1 MCSSNNFSISYLVVR
16 SESSIMKTGVIISVA
31 YGVLSIQGFL
41 TASCSEVFTVYSDD
55 CIEALAGGILV
66 NLYREERMNL
76 LIGGLL
82 FDPGL
87 RVGEGGKVNSRRRL
101 PSIRIGSFMFGCIV
115 DALGSVIL
123 NAEARVDLQLTW
135 VIESPAPGIMDRESV
150 FESLTTGLICI
161 DAMLPIGRGQRELII
176 GDRQTGKTS
185 IGIDTILNQKE
196 DRVFSVYVAVAQKAS
211 SVLELFLALT
221 GRDGTFY
228 LSIVL
233 ASAAASS
240 VCQYLSV
247 YTGAAICEFFMLRA
261 GIPCFL
267 MLDDLSKHA
276 ISYREIYL
284 LLRRPPGREA
294 YPGEIFFVHSRVL
307 ERSAKLSNSLG
318 GGSMTCFPVIE
329 TLAGDVSAYIS
340 TNVISI
346 TDGQVFLSD
355 DLFQTG
361 IKPAVDIQLSVTRVG
376 SAGQS
381 ESMKLLAGTYKVDL
395 AQFVELQAFSQFS
408 ADLGEDTK
416 ARLGQ
421 GRCLVE
427 MLKQMTGSP
436 MSLRQQV
443 SVLSL
448 ANQDLLT
455 SLSVQ
460 HIQAFLKTYVSVPA
474 WVFLFVPVRLV
485 GLSIVALIS

>member
-1 MCSSNNFSISYLVVR
+1 
-16 SESSIMKTGVIISVA
+16 MKTGVIISVA

-101 PSIRIGSFMFGCIV
+101 PSIRVGSFMFGCIV
-115 DALGSVIL
+115 DPLGKFIL
-123 NAEARVDLQLTW
+123 NEARVDSQNTW
-135 VIESPAPGIMDRESV
+135 VIESGAPGIIDRESV
-150 FESLTTGLICI
+150 FESLRTGLICI

-185 IGIDTILNQKE
+185 IGMDTILNQKE
-196 DRVFSVYVAVAQKAS
+196 DRVFSVYVGVGQKAS
-211 SVLELFLALT
+211 SVLELFLALI

-240 VCQYLSV
+240 VCQYVSL
-247 YTGAAICEFFMLRA
+247 YTGAGICEFFMCAA

-276 ISYREIYL
+276 MCYREMYL

-318 GGSMTCFPVIE
+318 GGSITCFPVIE

>member
-1 MCSSNNFSISYLVVR
+1 MVVR

-55 CIEALAGGILV
+55 FEALAGGILV

-101 PSIRIGSFMFGCIV
+101 PSIRVGSFMFGCIV
-115 DALGSVIL
+115 DPLGKFIL
-123 NAEARVDLQLTW
+123 NEARVDSQNTW
-135 VIESPAPGIMDRESV
+135 VIESGAPGIIDRESV

-196 DRVFSVYVAVAQKAS
+196 DRVFSVYVGVGQKAS
-211 SVLELFLALT
+211 SVLELFLALI

-240 VCQYLSV
+240 VCQYVSV
-247 YTGAAICEFFMLRA
+247 YTGAAICSFFMCAA

-267 MLDDLSKHA
+267 MLDDLSKHG
-276 ISYREIYL
+276 ICYREMYL

-318 GGSMTCFPVIE
+318 GGSITCFPVIE

-346 TDGQVFLSD
+346 TDGQVFLSS
-355 DLFQTG
+355 DLFLSG
-361 IKPAVDIQLSVTRVG
+361 IKPGVHIQLSVTRVG

-381 ESMKLLAGTYKVDL
+381 ESMKVLAGTYKVDL
-395 AQFVELQAFSQFS
+395 AQFVELQAFSSFS
-408 ADLGEDTK
+408 ADLGEHTK
-416 ARLGQ
+416 ARLAK

-427 MLKQMTGSP
+427 MLKQITGSP

-448 ANQDLLT
+448 ANQDLLK

-460 HIQAFLKTYVSVPA
+460 HIQAFLKTYVSLPA

>member
-1 MCSSNNFSISYLVVR
+1 
-16 SESSIMKTGVIISVA
+16 MKTGVIISVA
-31 YGVLSIQGFL
+31 CGVLSIQGFL
-41 TASCSEVFTVYSDD
+41 TASCSEVFTVYDHGQTS
-55 CIEALAGGILV
+55 LLGGILV
-66 NLYREERMNL
+66 NLYRDERMNL
-76 LIGGLL
+76 LIGGLF

-87 RVGEGGKVNSRRRL
+87 RVGSGGKVNSRRRL
-101 PSIRIGSFMFGCIV
+101 PSIRLGSFIFGCIM
-115 DALGSVIL
+115 DPLGKFIL
-123 NAEARVDLQLTW
+123 NQGRVDFKFTW
-135 VIESPAPGIMDRESV
+135 VIEGTAPPIIDRESV
-150 FESLTTGLICI
+150 FESLRTGLICM

-185 IGIDTILNQKE
+185 IGMDTILNQKE
-196 DRVFSVYVAVAQKAS
+196 DRVFSVYGTCGIKAS
-211 SVLELFLALT
+211 SVLELFLALVR
-221 GRDGTFY
+221 RDGVFY

-233 ASAAASS
+233 GSAAASS
-240 VCQYLSV
+240 VCQYVSL
-247 YTGAAICEFFMLRA
+247 YTGAAICEFFMCSG

-276 ISYREIYL
+276 ICYREIYL

-294 YPGEIFFVHSRVL
+294 YPGEIFFVHSRLL

-318 GGSMTCFPVIE
+318 GGSITSFPVIQ

-346 TDGQVFLSD
+346 TDGQVFLSS
-355 DLFQTG
+355 DLFLSG
-361 IKPAVDIQLSVTRVG
+361 IKPGVQIQLSVTRVG

-381 ESMKLLAGTYKVDL
+381 ESMKVLAGRYKVDL
-395 AQFVELQAFSQFS
+395 AQFLELQAFSQFS

-416 ARLGQ
+416 ARLAK

-427 MLKQMTGSP
+427 MLKQITGSP

-448 ANQDLLT
+448 AKLDLLK
-455 SLSVQ
+455 SLELQ
-460 HIQAFLKTYVSVPA
+460 HIQAFLKTYLSLPG

>member
-1 MCSSNNFSISYLVVR
+1 
-16 SESSIMKTGVIISVA
+16 MKTGVIISVA

-41 TASCSEVFTVYSDD
+41 TASCSEVFTVYSNGQDS
-55 CIEALAGGILV
+55 LAGGILV
-66 NLYREERMNL
+66 NLYRDERMNL

-87 RVGEGGKVNSRRRL
+87 RVAEGGKVNSRRRL
-101 PSIRIGSFMFGCIV
+101 PSITMGSFMFGCIV
-115 DALGSVIL
+115 DALGKVIL
-123 NAEARVDLQLTW
+123 HTSRVDLQLTW
-135 VIESPAPGIMDRESV
+135 VIESPAAGIMDRESV
-150 FESLTTGLICI
+150 FESLRTGLICI
-161 DAMLPIGRGQRELII
+161 DSMVPIGRGQRELII

-196 DRVFSVYVAVAQKAS
+196 DRLFSVYVGVGQKAS
-211 SVLELFLALT
+211 SVLELFLALES
-221 GRDGTFY
+221 RDGTFY

-247 YTGAAICEFFMLRA
+247 YSGAAICEFFMCAA

-276 ISYREIYL
+276 ICYREIYL

-318 GGSMTCFPVIE
+318 GGSITCFPVIE

-346 TDGQVFLSD
+346 TDGQVFLSS
-355 DLFQTG
+355 DLFLSG
-361 IKPAVDIQLSVTRVG
+361 IQPAVDIQLSVTRVG

-408 ADLGEDTK
+408 SDLGEDTK
-416 ARLGQ
+416 ARLAK

-448 ANQDLLT
+448 SNQDLLT
-455 SLSVQ
+455 SLSVLPK
-460 HIQAFLKTYVSVPA
+460 HIEAFLKTYLSVPA